1 VSIFTRL
8 IGERQTK
15 QNLDPLVKALQW
27 AKRIYAVGAKLP
39 PNVFPPTE
47 ETAGYI
53 IPTFYKYGEKQI
65 AIDLARWEASRQQP
79 DGSFVAADGVPY
91 TFDTAQ
97 VIRGF
102 LSVIDDVPEI
112 SEPLRRASDYV
123 ATQIAAD
130 GRVLTVSYD
139 TWRVADGG
147 MFSEYCHL
155 YVLGPL
161 RESGRRL
168 SEPRYVDAA
177 DRGVRYFKKLPD
189 LVEFKPQLGT
199 LSHIY
204 GYMMEALVELD
215 EIELAKKGLRSAQ
228 AIQKRSGAIPAYPGA
243 DWVCSTGM
251 AQLAVAW
258 YKLGMKEPAD
268 KSLQYLEAIQNVSG
282 GFYGGYGKNA
292 QYFPDKEIG
301 WAAKY
306 FLDCYLLKH
315 GKNPLEGQN

>member
-15 QNLDPLVKALQW
+15 QDLEPLKKALDW
-27 AKRIYAVGAKLP
+27 AKRVYAVGATIP
-39 PNVFPPTE
+39 SNVFPPTE

-53 IPTFYKYGEKQI
+53 IPTFFKYGEKAL
-65 AIDLARWEASRQQP
+65 AIDIAKWEASRQQP

-97 VIRGF
+97 VLRGF
-102 LSVIDDVPEI
+102 LAVVDAAPEL
-112 SEPLRRASDYV
+112 SDPLRRASDYV
-123 ATQIAAD
+123 ASQIAAD
-130 GRVLTVSYD
+130 GKVLTVSYD

-147 MFSEYCHL
+147 MFSDYCHL

-161 RESGRRL
+161 REAGRKL
-168 SEPRYVDAA
+168 SEPRYLDAA
-177 DRGVRYFKKLPD
+177 ERGVRYYKKLQD

-199 LSHIY
+199 LSHIF

-215 EIELAKKGLRSAQ
+215 EIELATRGLRAAQ
-228 AIQKRSGAIPAYPGA
+228 AIQKRNGAIPAYPGA

-258 YKLGMKEPAD
+258 YMLGMQEPAD
-268 KSLQYLEAIQNVSG
+268 KCVRYLESIQNPSG
-282 GFYGGYGKNA
+282 GFYGGYGRNA
-292 QYFPDKEIG
+292 QYFPDQEIG

-306 FLDCYLLKH
+306 FLDCHLLKY
-315 GKNPLEGQN
+315 GKNVLEEQN